1 MTEPEKPTEQGGT
14 PDPMIGRDLTG
25 PLLVKRWPWIVVILL
40 VVYGVGLTRDL
51 SEPWWGL
58 QDWNGAF
65 FSQLARNHLRYPWSL
80 HQGMPVVA
88 AGEAVPTVGEYSI
101 YATHPP
107 GLVWLVA
114 TAFALLGESEAVARL
129 VPIVFSLGAFALL
142 LCVVRRGW
150 NTAVAVVFGLI
161 YALLP
166 MSVYFGRMVDH
177 EALCLACAAAVLY
190 AYVRLTE
197 FGADGL
203 AQQGTP
209 RQSSAPEPSRATR
222 FGLRALLLSGLT
234 LGIWIDWFG
243 VLFGGV
249 FCLYLLA
256 TDMRERARR
265 LQALVICAVALLAL
279 GSMLAFIV
287 YAGLEGRWSDLIAI
301 FTSRAGERE
310 DVTGGRGGG
319 LWWRYAI
326 DNLTAPVLLL
336 GLLGLPK
343 LLRGGPSADSW
354 AALARRG
361 LMLLTLSGAIWLA
374 VFWRQFLRHE
384 YWMFYL
390 GPAFALSAA
399 LTVTLIWET
408 GVRHGLKATRLA
420 AAVLLAATLAYEF
433 QGTSA
438 LYSRQDRPTEE
449 IADLKAIHAATAAGD
464 RVVLF
469 ENPYRVERR
478 GDYEFRN
485 IVPPQLPYYLDR
497 AFTVTGRI
505 SDLPVLAGE
514 HRVFVRPR
522 DGLLRRPLSEA
533 EREAL
538 EQWPQR
544 ALGLYLLYDLS
555 E

>member
-1 MTEPEKPTEQGGT
+1 VTTATQPTEQGALSDQT
-14 PDPMIGRDLTG
+14 ITHDVNAPILS
-25 PLLVKRWPWIVVILL
+25 KRWPWIVVLL
-40 VVYGVGLTRDL
+40 LIVYSVGLTRDL

-88 AGEAVPTVGEYSI
+88 VGEAVPTVGEYSI

-114 TAFALLGESEAVARL
+114 LAFTLLGESEAVARL
-129 VPIVFSLGAFALL
+129 VPIAFSLGAFALL

-150 NTAVAVVFGLI
+150 NATVAVVFGLI

-177 EALCLACAAAVLY
+177 EALCLACAAAVVF
-190 AYVRLTE
+190 AYMRLTE
-197 FGADGL
+197 IGADGL
-203 AQQGTP
+203 AQQSESKQRT
-209 RQSSAPEPSRATR
+209 AADANNLTR
-222 FGLRALLLSGLT
+222 FGLWALLCLGLI

-249 FCLYLLA
+249 FCLFLLG
-256 TDMRERARR
+256 TDVRERLRR
-265 LQALVICAVALLAL
+265 LRALIICAVALVAL

-287 YAGLEGRWSDLIAI
+287 YAGLEGRWSDLLAI

-343 LLRGGPSADSW
+343 LLRGGNPADSG

-399 LTVTLIWET
+399 LTVTLIWQT

-420 AAVLLAATLAYEF
+420 AVVLLAATLAYQF
-433 QGTSA
+433 QGTTT
-438 LYSRQDRPTEE
+438 LYMRQDRPTEE

-464 RVVLF
+464 WVVLF

-478 GDYEFRN
+478 GNYEFRN

-505 SDLPVLAGE
+505 SDLPVLAGD

-522 DGLLRRPLSEA
+522 DGLLRRPLSED
-533 EREAL
+533 ERLAL

-544 ALGLYLLYDLS
+544 ALGLYLLYDLGD
-555 E
+555 